1 MKTAWTAALPLTD
14 GSLPGQV
21 VQALRDEARES
32 VSVSD
37 LMAQLQSLQNQV
49 AATHERAHELARPP
63 GPLWHTSLCS
73 GAVCYVRHG
82 V

>member
-1 MKTAWTAALPLTD
+1 M
-14 GSLPGQV
+14 GSLPTVQV

-63 GPLWHTSLCS
+63 GASLAHLVPGDTACP
-73 GAVCYVRHG
+73 APNVA
-82 V
+82 